1 MLLNMKP
8 SIEDCPEKISEG
20 QIKRNVTEIVR
31 IIKKRNRTKLSEF
44 DRRLFS
50 NMVGFMLGAIKK
62 QINDYNLDGI

>member
-1 MLLNMKP
+1 MKP
-8 SIEDCPEKISEG
+8 PIENCPEIISEG
-20 QIKRNVTEIVR
+20 QITRNVTENIR
-31 IIKKRNRTKLSEF
+31 TIKKRNRTKLSEF